1 MFECKGAFKAW
12 LPFLCH
18 IKQNTLTKW
27 LQQRLKLS
35 IIPKKDIV
43 YFHYQWCIVDN
54 YIYFVLYIYLT
65 AAVTSFLYK
74 LIFYI

>member
-1 MFECKGAFKAW
+1 MAPTKAET
-12 LPFLCH
+12 
-18 IKQNTLTKW
+18 KYNT
-27 LQQRLKLS
+27 Q
-35 IIPKKDIV
+35 KDIV
-43 YFHYQWCIVDN
+43 YFHYQWCIVDK